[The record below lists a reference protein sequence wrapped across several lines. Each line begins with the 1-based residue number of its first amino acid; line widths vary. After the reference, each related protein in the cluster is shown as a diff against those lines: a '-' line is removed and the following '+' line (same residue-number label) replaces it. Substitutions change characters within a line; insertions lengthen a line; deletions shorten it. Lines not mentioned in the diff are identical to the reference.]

1 MAASSAGALQ
11 DLGALVLSNDTL
23 DLKQQVVLGGAAD
36 RTVEEDD
43 LCAGPAQLLN
53 QEHLMGIAAGEGGR
67 RMHKKAN
74 QKSCRSGIP
83 QKLQS
88 RAQQDGSPVGP
99 LEQDVPRGGL
109 MGISSGAAA

>member
-53 QEHLMGIAAGEGGR
+53 QEHLMGIAAGEAVR
-67 RMHKKAN
+67 RMHIKAN
-74 QKSCRSGIP
+74 QLSCRSRNP
-83 QKLQS
+83 PTPPS
-88 RAQQDGSPVGP
+88 PAEEEGSPVA
-99 LEQDVPRGGL
+99 LVDLNVPR
-109 MGISSGAAA
+109 